1 MEMERSVSSLQHP
14 LSDPPAP
21 WQFAVGAEGA
31 AGVVSVL
38 MIVAEVGGRDTAQ
51 KTGCSLG
58 PLCHGAPSNHP
69 LFAD

>member
-38 MIVAEVGGRDTAQ
+38 MIGLSRRPGHSA

>member
-51 KTGCSLG
+51 KQAVL
-58 PLCHGAPSNHP
+58 
-69 LFAD
+69 